1 MTNLEDI
8 ATESKPLPELIFEE
22 EFIVTNVLSQ
32 TNLIDDNIFSLE
44 FDKSLQINKGYA
56 PNLTLNVIPAV
67 LASNKNIPIKEL
79 IFYGNS
85 PVRKGDIIKAK
96 VPRFKLENRESATIS
111 TYNRIAFYD
120 RPYHAFYDRPYQT
133 TERAIE
139 ISIVDGEKIVR
150 IDRAID
156 YPKYQKNYY

>member
-120 RPYHAFYDRPYQT
+120 RPYQP

>member
-120 RPYHAFYDRPYQT
+120 RPYQT